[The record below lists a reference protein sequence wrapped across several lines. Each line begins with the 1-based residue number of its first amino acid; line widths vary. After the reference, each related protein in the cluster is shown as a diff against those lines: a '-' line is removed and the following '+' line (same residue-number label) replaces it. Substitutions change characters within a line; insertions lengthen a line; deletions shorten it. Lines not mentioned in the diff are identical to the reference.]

1 MLPQVTF
8 RGLSPSAEVVDTVYR
23 KAKKLSD
30 IAPLL
35 RSCHVVIEASQRGGQ
50 RPVSYRVSMLLSG
63 GTDAQSRAPRHT
75 THENLHI
82 ALGEVFRA
90 ARRHL
95 DARTRHPRGPSALLQ
110 APNPSES
117 LRADRHSRA

>member
-8 RGLSPSAEVVDTVYR
+8 RGLSPSAEIVDLVFR

-35 RSCHVVIEASQRGGQ
+35 RSCHVVIEAAPRRSP
-50 RPVSYRVSMLLSG
+50 RPISYRVSIQLSG
-63 GTDAQSRAPRHT
+63 GTEAQTRAPRHA
-75 THENLHI
+75 THENLHV

-90 ARRHL
+90 ARRGF
-95 DARTRHPRGPSALLQ
+95 DARVRHPRGPA
-110 APNPSES
+110 ATWPT
-117 LRADRHSRA
+117 AFDA

>member
-8 RGLSPSAEVVDTVYR
+8 RGISPSAEIVDTVQR

-35 RSCHVVIEASQRGGQ
+35 RSCHVVIEVSQRGSQ
-50 RPVSYRVSMLLSG
+50 RPMSYRVSMQLSG
-63 GTDAQSRAPRHT
+63 GTRAQSRPPRHT
-75 THENLHI
+75 THENLHV

-90 ARRHL
+90 ARRQL
-95 DARTRHPRGPSALLQ
+95 DTRMRRPRGPAALL
-110 APNPSES
+110 PTT
-117 LRADRHSRA
+117 